1 MPRTPKNADFL
12 QIKQFR
18 ERKHLKQKDLADA
31 LGVNPVTVT
40 NWENGHRDPPFWA
53 VKRFFEMGATVE
65 ELFGVKAEVSELPSK
80 SEFEK
85 QVEVALVKMIRNG
98 SVVLNVKEK

>member
-12 QIKQFR
+12 QIKPFR

-65 ELFGVKAEVSELPSK
+65 ELFGVKTETEDNIPSK

-85 QVEVALVKMIRNG
+85 QVEIALVKMIRNG
-98 SVVLNVKEK
+98 SVVLSVKE